1 MPVRRL
7 NHAVL
12 FVRDVAAS
20 TAFYA
25 DVLGFAPIEGM
36 AELRGAAFLRAPS
49 STNDHDLGLFEIG
62 AQAGPS
68 GAGRSTVG
76 LYHLAWEVETL
87 ADLAEIAERLQ
98 ERGALVGATDH
109 ATTKA
114 LYAKDPDGL
123 ELEVMW
129 LVPADRLTPEIL
141 GARDRLAPLD
151 LQAEIDRFGAD
162 TVGGIG
168 ISVPAPA

>member
-12 FVRDVAAS
+12 FVRDVEAS
-20 TAFYA
+20 VDFYRE
-25 DVLGFAPIEGM
+25 VLGFAPIEGM

-98 ERGALVGATDH
+98 QRGALVGATDH

-123 ELEVMW
+123 ELEVSW
-129 LVPADRLTPEIL
+129 LVPADLLTPEIL
-141 GARDRLAPLD
+141 ALRSELRALD
-151 LQAEIDRFGAD
+151 LPAEIERFGAD
-162 TVGGIG
+162 TVGGLG
-168 ISVPAPA
+168 VSVPALA

>member
-12 FVRDVAAS
+12 FVRDVEAS
-20 TAFYA
+20 VAFYRE
-25 DVLGFAPIEGM
+25 VLGFAPIEGM

-87 ADLAEIAERLQ
+87 ADLAEIAERL
-98 ERGALVGATDH
+98 ETRGALVGATDH
-109 ATTKA
+109 GTTKA

-123 ELEVMW
+123 ELEVSW
-129 LVPADRLTPEIL
+129 LVPADLLTPEIL
-141 GARDRLAPLD
+141 ALRSELRALD
-151 LQAEIDRFGAD
+151 LPAEIERFGAD
-162 TVGGIG
+162 TVGGLG
-168 ISVPAPA
+168 VSVPALA